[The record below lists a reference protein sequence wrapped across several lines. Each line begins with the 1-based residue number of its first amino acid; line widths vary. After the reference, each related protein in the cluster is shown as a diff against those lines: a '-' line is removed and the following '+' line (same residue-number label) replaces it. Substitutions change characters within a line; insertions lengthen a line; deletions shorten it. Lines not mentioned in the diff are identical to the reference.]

1 MTRHHGGTGG
11 TMGVLSREV
20 QRVKDICTGVI
31 LPINTVDRKI
41 LSCPKHGKYEGYTT
55 VVSDGEVIDSVCPE
69 CFEKE
74 KVNDMEELYERI
86 ALSGS
91 RDVFNQ
97 SCIPPRYQKSNFGA
111 YKPSCE
117 KAEAVKS
124 VLSRFTTSF
133 KIAALNGTS
142 FLFSGKT
149 GTGKTHLACAIAM
162 NIIRQGHTAKYT
174 SMADVISKV
183 KATWS
188 GTSQLTEDEMIDKFI
203 EFELLI
209 IDEIGLGSLS
219 PKERNIIF
227 MIIDRR
233 YSNNKPTIGI
243 SKFPEGKVCQM
254 IGEETVSRLKSGGG
268 GVLVFDWGDYRLNHK
283 KF

>member
-1 MTRHHGGTGG
+1 MGTLKRH
-11 TMGVLSREV
+11 V
-20 QRVKDICTGVI
+20 QKISDICTGVI
-31 LPINTVDRKI
+31 SPINTVDSKI

-55 VVSDGEVIDSVCPE
+55 VVSDKRSINSICPE
-69 CFEKE
+69 CLEKE
-74 KVNDMEELYERI
+74 NDRARQELYERI

-97 SCIPPRYQKSNFGA
+97 SCIPPRYQKSNFGV
-111 YKPSCE
+111 YRSSCE
-117 KAEAVKS
+117 KAEAVKRL
-124 VLSRFTTSF
+124 LSRFTTDF

-162 NIIRQGHTAKYT
+162 NIIKQGHTAKYT

-243 SKFPEGKVCQM
+243 SKFHEAKVCQM

-268 GVLVFDWGDYRLNHK
+268 GVLVFDWEDYRLSQR

>member
-1 MTRHHGGTGG
+1 
-11 TMGVLSREV
+11 MGVLGRH
-20 QRVKDICTGVI
+20 VKRISDICDGII
-31 LPINTVDRKI
+31 LPINTVDSKI
-41 LSCPKHGKYEGYTT
+41 ITCDKHGKYEGYTT
-55 VVSDGEVIDSVCPE
+55 VVSDEKSINSICPE
-69 CFEKE
+69 CLEE
-74 KVNDMEELYERI
+74 ETNSDREELYERI

-91 RDVFNQ
+91 LNVFNQ
-97 SCIPPRYQKSNFGA
+97 SCIPPRYQKSNFGG

-117 KAEAVKS
+117 KAEAIKS
-124 VLSRFTTSF
+124 VLCRFTVSF
-133 KIAALNGTS
+133 KVAALNGTS

-149 GTGKTHLACAIAM
+149 GTGKTHLACSIAM
-162 NIIRQGHTAKYT
+162 NIVKQGHTAKYT
-174 SMADVISKV
+174 SMVDAISKV

-203 EFELLI
+203 DFELLI

-243 SKFPEGKVCQM
+243 SKFPEVKVCQM

-268 GVLVFDWGDYRLNHK
+268 GVLIFDWGDYRLNQR